1 MAAGE
6 DAAAE
11 WLDDAASACVE
22 LLSDE
27 GEWLR
32 YPWGSISDGL
42 INLIEHTR
50 NIGSTLFL
58 VLLLS
63 LEELLWRPLCN

>member
-22 LLSDE
+22 LLTDE

-32 YPWGSISDGL
+32 YPW
-42 INLIEHTR
+42 
-50 NIGSTLFL
+50 
-58 VLLLS
+58 VQS
-63 LEELLWRPLCN
+63 LTD